1 MTHFKEI
8 LGSSLGFPKSK
19 VLLTFSNPAQSSNR
33 PAKSS
38 LQSPRAGKMRVHA
51 LSSNIYIAQG
61 QKSNIKLFFI
71 IKYQF
76 IIIINAELFQ
86 LNEINQ
92 DKHLL

>member
-1 MTHFKEI
+1 
-8 LGSSLGFPKSK
+8 
-19 VLLTFSNPAQSSNR
+19 
-33 PAKSS
+33 
-38 LQSPRAGKMRVHA
+38 MRVHA